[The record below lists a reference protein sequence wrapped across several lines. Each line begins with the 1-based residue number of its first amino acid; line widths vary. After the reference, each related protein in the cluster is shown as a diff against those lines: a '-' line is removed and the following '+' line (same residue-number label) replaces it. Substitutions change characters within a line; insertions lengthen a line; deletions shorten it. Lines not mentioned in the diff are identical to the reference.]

1 MLITVFT
8 PTYNRA
14 PLLSRLFISLQQQT
28 FKDFEWLIVDD
39 GSTDD
44 TEVKV
49 KEFIEQSKKD
59 TKFPIRYFKKEN
71 GGKHTAI
78 NVAVK
83 LAIGEL
89 FFIVD
94 SDDYLP
100 NDSLRNVVAV
110 YNGIKDNNEFAGVC
124 GLDADPTG
132 RIVGNGLSDDILDCT
147 LIQAEYEYHLVGDK
161 KEVYRTSILRAFPF
175 PEIKRER
182 FCPEN
187 LVWYRIAKQ
196 YKLRYFNT
204 VIYIADY
211 QPGGITDNMV
221 AVRRRSPKLACLYYK
236 ELLAL
241 HIPLKYK
248 IRGLFNLIRYEVNLI

>member
-8 PTYNRA
+8 PTYNRGR
-14 PLLSRLFISLQQQT
+14 LLPRLYDSLCKQNN
-28 FKDFEWLIVDD
+28 KDFEWVIVDD

-44 TEVKV
+44 TEIIVKL
-49 KEFIEQSKKD
+49 FIDQSKEAN
-59 TKFPIRYFKKEN
+59 FPIRYFKKEN

-78 NVAVK
+78 NLGVK
-83 LAIGEL
+83 LAVGEL

-100 NDSLRNVVAV
+100 NDSLRNVVVV
-110 YNGIKDNNEFAGVC
+110 YEGVRDNNEFAGIC

-132 RIVGNGLSDDILDCT
+132 KVIGKGLSRAILDCT
-147 LIQAEYEYHLVGDK
+147 LIQAEYVYHLIGDK
-161 KEVYRTSILRAFPF
+161 KEVYKTSVLRAFPF
-175 PEIKRER
+175 PEIKGER

-187 LVWYRIAKQ
+187 LVWYRIARQ

-211 QPGGITDNMV
+211 QPGGITDKMV
-221 AVRRRSPKLACLYYK
+221 EVRRKSPRLTCLYYR
-236 ELLAL
+236 ELLTL
-241 HIPLKYK
+241 QIPLKYRV
-248 IRGLFNLIRYEVNLI
+248 RGLINFIRYKINLI